1 MSTTNTTTTLDAV
14 NEIVLEIV
22 PELGAPVGPADRIS
36 DLGVDSLSFVDILFK
51 IEKVFGIAIG
61 DGELERIESVQDIMN
76 LIDR

>member
-51 IEKVFGIAIG
+51 IEKVFGISIG

>member
-1 MSTTNTTTTLDAV
+1 MSTTTTTTTLDAV

-36 DLGVDSLSFVDILFK
+36 ELGVDSLSFVDILFK
-51 IEKVFGIAIG
+51 IEKVFGIAI
-61 DGELERIESVQDIMN
+61 DDSELERIESVQDILN